1 MTSKGQIPSDL
12 EASKILE
19 AVLQQM
25 DGIILGKYSLLY
37 MLNQSISQSV
47 KQLDLWNV
55 HRYANDRTYSSFAE
69 PIERVS

>member
-25 DGIILGKYSLLY
+25 DGIILGKY
-37 MLNQSISQSV
+37 
-47 KQLDLWNV
+47 
-55 HRYANDRTYSSFAE
+55 
-69 PIERVS
+69 P